1 MTTSR
6 SSEPQSSP
14 ATTVNPI
21 LRNALRLSLSA
32 SEYRKL
38 HQYALKR
45 SPASL
50 KSKIQDRTPT
60 PEKYGA
66 IVRSPRRG
74 EEGGRGGSDK
84 YNETAIRTSLRV
96 FLATATSLKLFEI
109 LKQRLI
115 SKGAE
120 APKKSKTPLRRS
132 PTFRLSL
139 SLSLILLLH
148 RLLHRFFTRLR
159 TTLLTSS
166 ATPFRERN
174 PRISR
179 ALTSK
184 YAPAIGSS
192 AAGFALGVYPDS
204 GLHASAAIYL
214 GSRAG
219 EFLWNVAEGEGGWL
233 AEWKRPWW
241 VGSWLFMPVSFGQLF
256 YAFVFEREVVPN
268 VCLPSYVTGV
278 RRLIFADRWCSGSGR
293 YFSNLR
299 QITFSRGLRV
309 SRLRG
314 TGLMV
319 MRSWTHWLISLK

>member
-1 MTTSR
+1 MATSR
-6 SSEPQSSP
+6 SSEAQPPP
-14 ATTVNPI
+14 AAPVNPI

-38 HQYALKR
+38 HQYVLKR
-45 SPASL
+45 SSPSL
-50 KSKIQDRTPT
+50 KTRIQDRAPT

-66 IVRSPRRG
+66 MVRSPRRG
-74 EEGGRGGSDK
+74 EGGGGGSDK
-84 YNETAIRTSLRV
+84 YNETAVRASLRV
-96 FLATATSLKLFEI
+96 FLSTAASLKLFDI
-109 LKQRLI
+109 LKARFLA
-115 SKGAE
+115 KGA
-120 APKKSKTPLRRS
+120 AGTKKQKTSLYRS
-132 PTFRLSL
+132 PIFRLSL

-159 TTLLTSS
+159 TTLLTPS
-166 ATPFRERN
+166 AEPFRDRN

-184 YAPAIGSS
+184 YAPSIGSS

-233 AEWKRPWW
+233 ADWKRPWW

-256 YAFVFEREVVPN
+256 YAFVFEREATPS
-268 VCLPSYVTGV
+268 VCLP
-278 RRLIFADRWCSGSGR
+278 
-293 YFSNLR
+293 
-299 QITFSRGLRV
+299 
-309 SRLRG
+309 
-314 TGLMV
+314 
-319 MRSWTHWLISLK
+319 